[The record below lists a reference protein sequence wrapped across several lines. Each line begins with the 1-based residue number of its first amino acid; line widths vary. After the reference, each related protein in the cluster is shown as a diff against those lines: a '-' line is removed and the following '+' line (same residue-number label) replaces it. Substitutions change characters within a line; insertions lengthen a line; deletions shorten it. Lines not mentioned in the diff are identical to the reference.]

1 MGCRGSF
8 CARGYLVSGWSSPRP
23 ATLLSRL
30 QPTSPS
36 RAQSS
41 ALSGSFTCRVSG
53 DDSRRWEPPS
63 GAVGQLLCRLCQ
75 AEALL
80 PPWGMEVP
88 VGHPRC
94 SALACSTGTQL

>member
-8 CARGYLVSGWSSPRP
+8 CAHGYLLSGWSSPQP
-23 ATLLSRL
+23 TTLLSRL

-41 ALSGSFTCRVSG
+41 ALSGSFTSRVSS
-53 DDSRRWEPPS
+53 DDSRQWEPPR
-63 GAVGQLLCRLCQ
+63 GTVGQLLSRLCQ
-75 AEALL
+75 AEVFL

-94 SALACSTGTQL
+94 SALACFTGTRL